1 VSAYDPGA
9 WHEFFVTAGTA
20 AAALTG
26 LLFVALSIHLDRI
39 LGHAEHRF
47 RARGNFFGLTVV
59 MVMALVVLMP
69 GLNGRSLGVGLIL
82 PNVAAAAVNAW
93 HIRRVLPTFFAGS
106 IIFPLRVALSY
117 VLIFM
122 GVAGGISVM
131 LGAGGGLFWAAIE
144 SIGMLLIALLGAWSL
159 LVGVAQRSSA
169 ANGKPDSAE
178 LASPAREDLR

>member
-1 VSAYDPGA
+1 LSAYDPGA
-9 WHEFFVTAGTA
+9 WHDFFVTAGTA

-26 LLFVALSIHLDRI
+26 LLFVALSIQLDRV
-39 LGHAEHRF
+39 LGHPEHRF

-69 GLNGRSLGVGLIL
+69 TLSGRWLGVALIV
-82 PNVAAAAVNAW
+82 PNVAAAGVNAW
-93 HIRRVLPTFFAGS
+93 HIRRVLPTFFGGS

-122 GVAGGISVM
+122 GVFGGVSVM
-131 LGAGGGLFWAAIE
+131 WGTGGGLVWPAIE

-159 LVGVAQRSSA
+159 LVGVAQRSKA
-169 ANGKPDSAE
+169 AVEDQPST
-178 LASPAREDLR
+178 AR